1 MRASARA
8 WRAPTLPARLAVALA
23 VALAVTTGGAA
34 VAAPD
39 PAASLDTPL
48 TATPGDAAR
57 GRAIVASRQQGLC
70 LLCHQAPIAEERFQG
85 DVAGNL
91 AGAGSR
97 WTAGQLRQRIVDSR
111 PLNPDSV
118 MPAFH
123 RSTGLQRVAPAW
135 AGQPLL
141 SAQQVEDVV
150 AWLQTLKDPPP

>member
-1 MRASARA
+1 MVLTGLALAGLPVLA
-8 WRAPTLPARLAVALA
+8 QGVGQVVDQAAQAAAPTRL
-23 VALAVTTGGAA
+23 
-34 VAAPD
+34 APD
-39 PAASLDTPL
+39 PGASLDTPL
-48 TATPGDAAR
+48 TTTPGDAAR

-111 PLNPDSV
+111 RLNPDSL

-123 RSTGLQRVAPAW
+123 RSTGLWRVAPAL

-141 SAQQVEDVV
+141 NAQQVEDVV
-150 AWLQTLKDPPP
+150 AWLQTLKDPP